1 MGARWAPHRLVRGRV
16 AGKRHGREPVREE
29 VHDEHLDDGQRH
41 ADPGE
46 HRDDEQ
52 EDLAEVRG
60 EQERDEGA
68 DVVVDPAALAN
79 RANDRREVVVREH
92 DVGCL
97 ARRLGAALAH
107 RDADIGL
114 AEGGGVVHPIAGHR
128 DDVPTR
134 LPRPDETQLVRG
146 RDPRERLG
154 RRPSHAARR
163 RRAPRARAP

>member
-16 AGKRHGREPVREE
+16 AGKRTAEPVREE
-29 VHDEHLDDGQRH
+29 VHDEDLDDGQRH

-60 EQERDEGA
+60 EQERDEGGRCRRSGG
-68 DVVVDPAALAN
+68 LAN

-92 DVGCL
+92 DVGRL

-114 AEGGGVVHPIAGHR
+114 AEGGVFTHPIAGHR

-146 RDPRERLG
+146 RDPREDVSAG
-154 RRPSHAARR
+154 DRRTSASSSSAASSG
-163 RRAPRARAP
+163 P